1 MDEAN
6 IRPKSRLK
14 NSEDIKNHFIKEMD
28 RNNKKPKKV
37 STILNYT

>member
-28 RNNKKPKKV
+28 QNDDKKPKKF
-37 STILNYT
+37 LQF

>member
-28 RNNKKPKKV
+28 RNKLMIRSPKRF
-37 STILNYT
+37 LQF